1 MDSLPNRW
9 SGLFAEGILSCRDTD
24 EWAAFVKVSGSLTSR
39 STADWRSEA
48 RRRGIEATVRRPGPR
63 GPSGTRSPL
72 DRATYRRIVGTL
84 MHSRW
89 MSGSAELN
97 PAAPAGGL
105 VALGFVTIMN
115 GIRYVHE
122 RWTNRPYGQSTHP
135 RPLLLSPAP
144 SGSEAGTLVKLLFLA
159 ALVGGI
165 SAWFVVTPPAH
176 ETTALLLAWMA
187 FVCLCLLE

>member
-1 MDSLPNRW
+1 
-9 SGLFAEGILSCRDTD
+9 
-24 EWAAFVKVSGSLTSR
+24 
-39 STADWRSEA
+39 
-48 RRRGIEATVRRPGPR
+48 
-63 GPSGTRSPL
+63 
-72 DRATYRRIVGTL
+72 

-105 VALGFVTIMN
+105 VVLVFVTVMN

-122 RWTNRPYGQSTHP
+122 RWTNRPWHSTRP
-135 RPLLLSPAP
+135 QPLLQGTAP
-144 SGSEAGTLVKLLFLA
+144 SGSEAGMLVKLLFLA

-176 ETTALLLAWMA
+176 EAMALLLAWMA